1 MKFRPETSLAQ
12 DIQNIFSEIRRL
24 RRDLKAGKRKLLS
37 VNETAAYLGIS
48 PKTIRNKISD
58 GTFPVKPVR
67 LSGRVLFR
75 IDDLDLLVD
84 ELGGTE

>member
-1 MKFRPETSLAQ
+1 MKFRSETSLTQ

-24 RRDLKAGKRKLLS
+24 RLDLKAGKRKLLS
-37 VNETAAYLGIS
+37 VNETVAYLGIS

-75 IDDLDLLVD
+75 VDDLDLLVD
-84 ELGGTE
+84 GLGGTE

>member
-1 MKFRPETSLAQ
+1 MKFRPETSLAR
-12 DIQNIFSEIRRL
+12 DIQNIFSEIRQLRL
-24 RRDLKAGKRKLLS
+24 ELKTGKRKLLS

-75 IDDLDLLVD
+75 VDDLDLLVD
-84 ELGGTE
+84 GLGGTE

>member
-75 IDDLDLLVD
+75 LDDLDLLVD
-84 ELGGTE
+84 GMGGTE

>member
-1 MKFRPETSLAQ
+1 MKFRSETSLTQ

-24 RRDLKAGKRKLLS
+24 RRELKTGKRKLLS

-58 GTFPVKPVR
+58 GTFPIKPVR

-84 ELGGTE
+84 GLGGTE

>member
-24 RRDLKAGKRKLLS
+24 RLDLKAGKRKLLS

-75 IDDLDLLVD
+75 IGDLDLLVD
-84 ELGGTE
+84 GLGGTE

>member
-1 MKFRPETSLAQ
+1 MKFRPKTSLAQ

-75 IDDLDLLVD
+75 VDDLDLLVD
-84 ELGGTE
+84 GLGGTE

>member
-75 IDDLDLLVD
+75 VDDLDLLVD
-84 ELGGTE
+84 GLGGTE